1 MTTKPTFTSAH
12 HTNPTLTCFIS
23 TGNNKDLI
31 CVTLTPTT
39 PHRSLLTWQRCTFVK
54 GSALRWI
61 KRLVSNLT
69 FNPNL
74 PSLKAVF
81 CLFKASQS
89 RALCLLLAAREKVF
103 PVSKDWI
110 HGDSIGTGS
119 LCHYQTK
126 AYHLLESGWLLLTW
140 RQTYFSDLR
149 PKPEPSGG
157 NLIRLVWTYL

>member
-1 MTTKPTFTSAH
+1 MTTKTTFSSVH

-23 TGNNKDLI
+23 TGNNRLH

-39 PHRSLLTWQRCTFVK
+39 PHCSLLTWQRCIFVK
-54 GSALRWI
+54 EFALRWI

-74 PSLKAVF
+74 PSLKAAF

-89 RALCLLLAAREKVF
+89 RALCLLLAARGK
-103 PVSKDWI
+103 
-110 HGDSIGTGS
+110 S
-119 LCHYQTK
+119 LSCQQRLNTR
-126 AYHLLESGWLLLTW
+126 WLHRHREPLSLSNKGISLA
-140 RQTYFSDLR
+140 RKRLIVADVKTYFSDLR

-157 NLIRLVWTYL
+157 NLISLVWTYL